1 MLTARTYLALQ
12 DWPAAERTFLL
23 DPRFAVI
30 GGSGDGQTA
39 LSETA
44 ALSPELLIV
53 DSVLSG
59 MDGQTLLRHL
69 QQRIQPPRTVY
80 LMRFFRE
87 KAPLADEALPWPGT
101 AEALL
106 TAARQA
112 VSHPLPCLAAAHESL
127 RLTLA
132 EALLDA
138 LAMPRTL
145 KGFSA
150 TALAAETPSG
160 TADAAMAA
168 AGVKDGQTVTQKE
181 LYAADP
187 EGTVSFA
194 NLETRVRENN
204 LTVRMLEESIASID
218 VVDYEKMYDDLKDAL
233 NSIAKTQR
241 AMLQLGQ
248 LDSAMGNTSLS
259 GSFSSEYIFS
269 SLDASYDSLRDTF
282 DDLKDGKIQD
292 DYAAAKR
299 QLENAENQ
307 VVMGA
312 ETLYMAILEMQ
323 NTRSSLQRQLDALDR
338 TVEEM
343 ELRYKLGQISA
354 LTLQQVKD
362 GRTQMSSGI
371 STLDMNIRNY
381 TRQLEVM
388 LGLEQAGSLT
398 LTEPPQV
405 SDKLVA
411 EMDYDTA
418 LAAAKEKSYDLFAAQ
433 RTLDD
438 AQETYKDSIKGY
450 GQNNYHYKSA
460 VHTYEAA
467 KYTYQSTV
475 QSFEMNFRA
484 MYDAVA
490 DYQQVLKASQSAL
503 DYQKNAYAA
512 SQLKYQQ
519 GSISKNALLEAQD
532 SLASAEAD
540 VSTAKHNLFSAYHTY
555 LWAVEYGI
563 LN

>member
-1 MLTARTYLALQ
+1 MRRQITAMALSLALCGS
-12 DWPAAERTFLL
+12 LL
-23 DPRFAVI
+23 
-30 GGSGDGQTA
+30 
-39 LSETA
+39 
-44 ALSPELLIV
+44 
-53 DSVLSG
+53 
-59 MDGQTLLRHL
+59 
-69 QQRIQPPRTVY
+69 
-80 LMRFFRE
+80 
-87 KAPLADEALPWPGT
+87 
-101 AEALL
+101 
-106 TAARQA
+106 
-112 VSHPLPCLAAAHESL
+112 
-127 RLTLA
+127 
-132 EALLDA
+132 
-138 LAMPRTL
+138 
-145 KGFSA
+145 SA

-160 TADAAMAA
+160 AADAAMAA

-194 NLETRVRENN
+194 NLEARVRENN
-204 LTVRMLEESIASID
+204 LTIRMLEESIASID
-218 VVDYEKMYDDLKDAL
+218 VVDYEKMYDELKDGL
-233 NSIAKTQR
+233 NEIAKIQR
-241 AMLQLGQ
+241 TMLQLGQ

-269 SLDASYDSLRDTF
+269 NLDASYDSLRETF
-282 DDLKDGKIQD
+282 DDLKDGKIQG

-323 NTRSSLQRQLDALDR
+323 NTRASLQRQLDALDR

-354 LTLQQVKD
+354 LTLQQVKN
-362 GRTQMSSGI
+362 GRTQLASGI
-371 STLDMNIRNY
+371 ATLDMNIRNY

-388 LGLEQAGSLT
+388 LGLEQTGSLT

-405 SDKLVA
+405 SDKQVA
-411 EMDYDTA
+411 EMDYDAA

-438 AQETYKDSIKGY
+438 AEETYKDSIKGY

-475 QSFEMNFRA
+475 QSFEMNFRT

-503 DYQKNAYAA
+503 DYQKNACAA

-519 GSISKNALLEAQD
+519 GTISKNSLLEAQD

-540 VSTAKHNLFSAYHTY
+540 VATAKHNLFSAYHTY

>member
-1 MLTARTYLALQ
+1 MRKQITAMALSLALCGS
-12 DWPAAERTFLL
+12 LL
-23 DPRFAVI
+23 
-30 GGSGDGQTA
+30 
-39 LSETA
+39 
-44 ALSPELLIV
+44 
-53 DSVLSG
+53 
-59 MDGQTLLRHL
+59 
-69 QQRIQPPRTVY
+69 
-80 LMRFFRE
+80 
-87 KAPLADEALPWPGT
+87 
-101 AEALL
+101 
-106 TAARQA
+106 
-112 VSHPLPCLAAAHESL
+112 
-127 RLTLA
+127 
-132 EALLDA
+132 
-138 LAMPRTL
+138 
-145 KGFSA
+145 SA

-160 TADAAMAA
+160 AADAAMAA

-194 NLETRVRENN
+194 NLEARVRENN
-204 LTVRMLEESIASID
+204 LTIRMLEESIASID
-218 VVDYEKMYDDLKDAL
+218 VVDYEKMYDELKDGL
-233 NSIAKTQR
+233 NEIAKIQR
-241 AMLQLGQ
+241 TMLQLGQ

-269 SLDASYDSLRDTF
+269 NLDASYDSLRETF

-323 NTRSSLQRQLDALDR
+323 NTRASLQRQLDALDR

-362 GRTQMSSGI
+362 GRTQLASGI
-371 STLDMNIRNY
+371 ATLDMNIRNY

-388 LGLEQAGSLT
+388 LGLEQTGSLT
-398 LTEPPQV
+398 LAEPPQV
-405 SDKLVA
+405 SDKQVA
-411 EMDYDTA
+411 EMDYDAA

-475 QSFEMNFRA
+475 QSFEMNFRT

-503 DYQKNAYAA
+503 DYQKNACAA

-519 GSISKNALLEAQD
+519 GTISKNSLLEAQD

-540 VSTAKHNLFSAYHTY
+540 VATAKHNLFSAYHTY

>member
-1 MLTARTYLALQ
+1 MRRQITAMALSLALCGS
-12 DWPAAERTFLL
+12 LL
-23 DPRFAVI
+23 
-30 GGSGDGQTA
+30 
-39 LSETA
+39 
-44 ALSPELLIV
+44 
-53 DSVLSG
+53 
-59 MDGQTLLRHL
+59 
-69 QQRIQPPRTVY
+69 
-80 LMRFFRE
+80 
-87 KAPLADEALPWPGT
+87 
-101 AEALL
+101 
-106 TAARQA
+106 
-112 VSHPLPCLAAAHESL
+112 
-127 RLTLA
+127 
-132 EALLDA
+132 
-138 LAMPRTL
+138 
-145 KGFSA
+145 SA

-160 TADAAMAA
+160 AADAAMAA

-194 NLETRVRENN
+194 NLEARVRENN
-204 LTVRMLEESIASID
+204 LTIRMLEESIASID
-218 VVDYEKMYDDLKDAL
+218 VVDYEKMYDELKDGL
-233 NSIAKTQR
+233 NEIAKIQR
-241 AMLQLGQ
+241 TMLQLGQ

-269 SLDASYDSLRDTF
+269 SLDASYDSLRETF

-323 NTRSSLQRQLDALDR
+323 NTRASLQRQLDALDR

-354 LTLQQVKD
+354 LTLQQVKN
-362 GRTQMSSGI
+362 GRTQLASGI
-371 STLDMNIRNY
+371 ATLDMNIRNY

-388 LGLEQAGSLT
+388 LGLEQTGSLT
-398 LTEPPQV
+398 LAEPPQV
-405 SDKLVA
+405 SDKQVA

-433 RTLDD
+433 KTLDD
-438 AQETYKDSIKGY
+438 AEETYKDSIKGY

-475 QSFEMNFRA
+475 QSFELNFRT

-503 DYQKNAYAA
+503 DYQKNACAA

-519 GSISKNALLEAQD
+519 GTISKNSLLEAQD

-540 VSTAKHNLFSAYHTY
+540 VATAKHNLFSAYHTY

>member
-1 MLTARTYLALQ
+1 MRRQITAMALSLALCGS
-12 DWPAAERTFLL
+12 LL
-23 DPRFAVI
+23 
-30 GGSGDGQTA
+30 
-39 LSETA
+39 
-44 ALSPELLIV
+44 
-53 DSVLSG
+53 
-59 MDGQTLLRHL
+59 
-69 QQRIQPPRTVY
+69 
-80 LMRFFRE
+80 
-87 KAPLADEALPWPGT
+87 
-101 AEALL
+101 
-106 TAARQA
+106 
-112 VSHPLPCLAAAHESL
+112 
-127 RLTLA
+127 
-132 EALLDA
+132 
-138 LAMPRTL
+138 
-145 KGFSA
+145 SA

-160 TADAAMAA
+160 AADAAMAA

-194 NLETRVRENN
+194 NLEARVRENN
-204 LTVRMLEESIASID
+204 LTIRMLEESIASID
-218 VVDYEKMYDDLKDAL
+218 VVDYEKMYDELKDGL
-233 NSIAKTQR
+233 NEIAKIQR
-241 AMLQLGQ
+241 TMLQLGQ

-269 SLDASYDSLRDTF
+269 SLDASYDSLLETF

-323 NTRSSLQRQLDALDR
+323 NTRASLQRQLDALDR

-354 LTLQQVKD
+354 LTLQQVKN
-362 GRTQMSSGI
+362 GRTQLASGI
-371 STLDMNIRNY
+371 ATLDMNIRNY

-388 LGLEQAGSLT
+388 LGLEQTGSLT
-398 LTEPPQV
+398 LAEPPQV
-405 SDKLVA
+405 SDKQVA

-433 RTLDD
+433 KTLDD
-438 AQETYKDSIKGY
+438 AEETYKDSIKGY

-475 QSFEMNFRA
+475 QSFEMNFRT

-503 DYQKNAYAA
+503 DYQKNACAA

-519 GSISKNALLEAQD
+519 GTISKNSLLEAQD

-540 VSTAKHNLFSAYHTY
+540 VATAKHNLFSAYHTY

>member
-1 MLTARTYLALQ
+1 MRRQITAMALSLALCGS
-12 DWPAAERTFLL
+12 LL
-23 DPRFAVI
+23 
-30 GGSGDGQTA
+30 
-39 LSETA
+39 
-44 ALSPELLIV
+44 
-53 DSVLSG
+53 
-59 MDGQTLLRHL
+59 
-69 QQRIQPPRTVY
+69 
-80 LMRFFRE
+80 
-87 KAPLADEALPWPGT
+87 
-101 AEALL
+101 
-106 TAARQA
+106 
-112 VSHPLPCLAAAHESL
+112 
-127 RLTLA
+127 
-132 EALLDA
+132 
-138 LAMPRTL
+138 
-145 KGFSA
+145 SA

-160 TADAAMAA
+160 AADAAMAA

-194 NLETRVRENN
+194 NLEARVRENN
-204 LTVRMLEESIASID
+204 LTIRMLEESIASID
-218 VVDYEKMYDDLKDAL
+218 VVDYEKMYDELKDGL
-233 NSIAKTQR
+233 NEIAKIQR
-241 AMLQLGQ
+241 TMLQLGQ

-269 SLDASYDSLRDTF
+269 NLDASYDSLRETF

-323 NTRSSLQRQLDALDR
+323 NTRASLQRQLDALDR

-362 GRTQMSSGI
+362 GRTQLASGI
-371 STLDMNIRNY
+371 ATLDMNIRNY

-388 LGLEQAGSLT
+388 LGLEQTGSLT

-411 EMDYDTA
+411 EMDYDTV
-418 LAAAKEKSYDLFAAQ
+418 LASAKEKSYDLFAAQ
-433 RTLDD
+433 KTLDD
-438 AQETYKDSIKGY
+438 AEETYKDSIKGY

-475 QSFEMNFRA
+475 QSFEMNFRT

-503 DYQKNAYAA
+503 DYQKNACAA

-519 GSISKNALLEAQD
+519 GTISKNSLLEAQD

-540 VSTAKHNLFSAYHTY
+540 VATAKHNLFSAYHTY

>member
-1 MLTARTYLALQ
+1 MALSLALCGS
-12 DWPAAERTFLL
+12 LL
-23 DPRFAVI
+23 
-30 GGSGDGQTA
+30 
-39 LSETA
+39 
-44 ALSPELLIV
+44 
-53 DSVLSG
+53 
-59 MDGQTLLRHL
+59 
-69 QQRIQPPRTVY
+69 
-80 LMRFFRE
+80 
-87 KAPLADEALPWPGT
+87 
-101 AEALL
+101 
-106 TAARQA
+106 
-112 VSHPLPCLAAAHESL
+112 
-127 RLTLA
+127 
-132 EALLDA
+132 
-138 LAMPRTL
+138 
-145 KGFSA
+145 SA

-160 TADAAMAA
+160 AADAAMAA

-194 NLETRVRENN
+194 NLEARVRENN
-204 LTVRMLEESIASID
+204 LTIRMLEESIASIE
-218 VVDYEKMYDDLKDAL
+218 VVDYEKMYDELKDGL
-233 NSIAKTQR
+233 NEIAKIQR
-241 AMLQLGQ
+241 TMLQLGQ

-269 SLDASYDSLRDTF
+269 SLDASYDSLRETF

-354 LTLQQVKD
+354 LTLQQVKN
-362 GRTQMSSGI
+362 GRTQLASGI
-371 STLDMNIRNY
+371 ATLDMNIRNY

-388 LGLEQAGSLT
+388 LGLEQTGSLT

-405 SDKLVA
+405 SDKQVA
-411 EMDYDTA
+411 EMDYDTV
-418 LAAAKEKSYDLFAAQ
+418 LASAKEKSYDLFAAQ
-433 RTLDD
+433 KTLDD
-438 AQETYKDSIKGY
+438 AEETYKDSIKGY

-475 QSFEMNFRA
+475 QSFEMNFRT

-503 DYQKNAYAA
+503 DYQKNACAA

-519 GSISKNALLEAQD
+519 GTISKNSLLEAQD

-540 VSTAKHNLFSAYHTY
+540 VATAKHNLFSAYHTY

>member
-1 MLTARTYLALQ
+1 MALSLALCGS
-12 DWPAAERTFLL
+12 LL
-23 DPRFAVI
+23 
-30 GGSGDGQTA
+30 
-39 LSETA
+39 
-44 ALSPELLIV
+44 
-53 DSVLSG
+53 
-59 MDGQTLLRHL
+59 
-69 QQRIQPPRTVY
+69 
-80 LMRFFRE
+80 
-87 KAPLADEALPWPGT
+87 
-101 AEALL
+101 
-106 TAARQA
+106 
-112 VSHPLPCLAAAHESL
+112 
-127 RLTLA
+127 
-132 EALLDA
+132 
-138 LAMPRTL
+138 
-145 KGFSA
+145 SA

-160 TADAAMAA
+160 AADAAMAA

-194 NLETRVRENN
+194 NLEARVRENN
-204 LTVRMLEESIASID
+204 LTIRMLEESIASID
-218 VVDYEKMYDDLKDAL
+218 VVDYEKMYDELKDGL
-233 NSIAKTQR
+233 NEIAKIQR
-241 AMLQLGQ
+241 TMLQLGQ

-269 SLDASYDSLRDTF
+269 NLDASYDSLRETF

-323 NTRSSLQRQLDALDR
+323 NTRASLQRQLDALDR

-354 LTLQQVKD
+354 LTLQQVKN
-362 GRTQMSSGI
+362 GRTQLASGI
-371 STLDMNIRNY
+371 ATLDMNIRNY

-388 LGLEQAGSLT
+388 LGLEQTGSLT

-405 SDKLVA
+405 SDKQVA

-475 QSFEMNFRA
+475 QSFEMNFRT

-503 DYQKNAYAA
+503 DYQKNACAA

-519 GSISKNALLEAQD
+519 GTISKNSLLEAQD

-540 VSTAKHNLFSAYHTY
+540 VATAKHNLFSAYHTY

>member
-1 MLTARTYLALQ
+1 MRRQITAMALSLALCGS
-12 DWPAAERTFLL
+12 LL
-23 DPRFAVI
+23 
-30 GGSGDGQTA
+30 
-39 LSETA
+39 
-44 ALSPELLIV
+44 
-53 DSVLSG
+53 
-59 MDGQTLLRHL
+59 
-69 QQRIQPPRTVY
+69 
-80 LMRFFRE
+80 
-87 KAPLADEALPWPGT
+87 
-101 AEALL
+101 
-106 TAARQA
+106 
-112 VSHPLPCLAAAHESL
+112 
-127 RLTLA
+127 
-132 EALLDA
+132 
-138 LAMPRTL
+138 
-145 KGFSA
+145 SA

-160 TADAAMAA
+160 AADAAMAA

-194 NLETRVRENN
+194 NLEARVRENN
-204 LTVRMLEESIASID
+204 LTIRMLEESIASID
-218 VVDYEKMYDDLKDAL
+218 VVDYEKMYDELKDGL
-233 NSIAKTQR
+233 NEIAKIQR
-241 AMLQLGQ
+241 TMLQLGQ

-269 SLDASYDSLRDTF
+269 SLDASYDSLRETF
-282 DDLKDGKIQD
+282 DDLKDGKIEG

-323 NTRSSLQRQLDALDR
+323 NTRASLQRQLDALDR

-362 GRTQMSSGI
+362 GRTQLASGI
-371 STLDMNIRNY
+371 ATLDMNIRNY

-388 LGLEQAGSLT
+388 LGLEQTGSLT
-398 LTEPPQV
+398 LAEPPQV
-405 SDKLVA
+405 SDKQVA

-433 RTLDD
+433 KTLDD
-438 AQETYKDSIKGY
+438 AEETYKDSIKGY

-475 QSFEMNFRA
+475 QSFEMNFRT

-503 DYQKNAYAA
+503 DYQKNACAA

-519 GSISKNALLEAQD
+519 GTISKNSLLEAQD

-540 VSTAKHNLFSAYHTY
+540 VATAKHNLFSAYHTY

>member
-1 MLTARTYLALQ
+1 MALSLALCGS
-12 DWPAAERTFLL
+12 LL
-23 DPRFAVI
+23 
-30 GGSGDGQTA
+30 
-39 LSETA
+39 
-44 ALSPELLIV
+44 
-53 DSVLSG
+53 
-59 MDGQTLLRHL
+59 
-69 QQRIQPPRTVY
+69 
-80 LMRFFRE
+80 
-87 KAPLADEALPWPGT
+87 
-101 AEALL
+101 
-106 TAARQA
+106 
-112 VSHPLPCLAAAHESL
+112 
-127 RLTLA
+127 
-132 EALLDA
+132 
-138 LAMPRTL
+138 
-145 KGFSA
+145 SA

-160 TADAAMAA
+160 AADAAMAA

-194 NLETRVRENN
+194 NLEARVRENN
-204 LTVRMLEESIASID
+204 LTIRMLEESIASID
-218 VVDYEKMYDDLKDAL
+218 VVDYEKMYDELKDGL
-233 NSIAKTQR
+233 NEIAKIQR
-241 AMLQLGQ
+241 TMLQLGQ

-269 SLDASYDSLRDTF
+269 SLDASYDSLRETF

-362 GRTQMSSGI
+362 GRTQLSSGI
-371 STLDMNIRNY
+371 ATLDMNIRNY

-388 LGLEQAGSLT
+388 LGLEQTGSLT
-398 LTEPPQV
+398 LAEPPQV
-405 SDKLVA
+405 SDKQVA

-433 RTLDD
+433 KTLDD
-438 AQETYKDSIKGY
+438 AEETYKDSIKGY

-475 QSFEMNFRA
+475 QSFEMNFRT

-503 DYQKNAYAA
+503 DYQKNACAA

-519 GSISKNALLEAQD
+519 GTISKNSLLEAQD

-540 VSTAKHNLFSAYHTY
+540 VATAKHNLFSAYHTY

>member
-1 MLTARTYLALQ
+1 MRRQITAMALSLALCGS
-12 DWPAAERTFLL
+12 LL
-23 DPRFAVI
+23 
-30 GGSGDGQTA
+30 
-39 LSETA
+39 
-44 ALSPELLIV
+44 
-53 DSVLSG
+53 
-59 MDGQTLLRHL
+59 
-69 QQRIQPPRTVY
+69 
-80 LMRFFRE
+80 
-87 KAPLADEALPWPGT
+87 
-101 AEALL
+101 
-106 TAARQA
+106 
-112 VSHPLPCLAAAHESL
+112 
-127 RLTLA
+127 
-132 EALLDA
+132 
-138 LAMPRTL
+138 
-145 KGFSA
+145 SA

-160 TADAAMAA
+160 AADAAMAA

-194 NLETRVRENN
+194 NLEARVRENN
-204 LTVRMLEESIASID
+204 LTIRMLEESIASID
-218 VVDYEKMYDDLKDAL
+218 VVDYEKMYDELKDGL
-233 NSIAKTQR
+233 NEIAKIQR
-241 AMLQLGQ
+241 TMLQLGQ

-269 SLDASYDSLRDTF
+269 NLDASYDSLRETF

-323 NTRSSLQRQLDALDR
+323 NTRASLQRQLEALDR

-362 GRTQMSSGI
+362 GRTQLASGI
-371 STLDMNIRNY
+371 ATLDMNIRNY

-388 LGLEQAGSLT
+388 LGLEQTGSLT

-405 SDKLVA
+405 SDKQVA

-433 RTLDD
+433 KTLDD
-438 AQETYKDSIKGY
+438 AEETYKDSIKGY

-475 QSFEMNFRA
+475 QSFEMNFRT

-503 DYQKNAYAA
+503 DYQKNACAA

-519 GSISKNALLEAQD
+519 GTISKNSLLEAQD

-540 VSTAKHNLFSAYHTY
+540 VATAKHNLFSAYHTY

>member
-1 MLTARTYLALQ
+1 MRRQITAMALSLALCGS
-12 DWPAAERTFLL
+12 LL
-23 DPRFAVI
+23 
-30 GGSGDGQTA
+30 
-39 LSETA
+39 
-44 ALSPELLIV
+44 
-53 DSVLSG
+53 
-59 MDGQTLLRHL
+59 
-69 QQRIQPPRTVY
+69 
-80 LMRFFRE
+80 
-87 KAPLADEALPWPGT
+87 
-101 AEALL
+101 
-106 TAARQA
+106 
-112 VSHPLPCLAAAHESL
+112 
-127 RLTLA
+127 
-132 EALLDA
+132 
-138 LAMPRTL
+138 
-145 KGFSA
+145 SA

-160 TADAAMAA
+160 AADAAMAA

-194 NLETRVRENN
+194 NLEARVRENN
-204 LTVRMLEESIASID
+204 LTIRMLEESIASID
-218 VVDYEKMYDDLKDAL
+218 VVDYEKMYDELKDGL
-233 NSIAKTQR
+233 NEIAKIQR
-241 AMLQLGQ
+241 TMLQLGQ

-269 SLDASYDSLRDTF
+269 NLDASYDSLRETF
-282 DDLKDGKIQD
+282 DDLKDGKIQG

-312 ETLYMAILEMQ
+312 ETLYMVILEMQ
-323 NTRSSLQRQLDALDR
+323 NTRASLQRQLDALDR

-354 LTLQQVKD
+354 LTLQQVKN
-362 GRTQMSSGI
+362 GRTQLASGI
-371 STLDMNIRNY
+371 ATLDMNIRNY

-388 LGLEQAGSLT
+388 LGLEQTGSLT
-398 LTEPPQV
+398 LAEPPQV
-405 SDKLVA
+405 SDKQVA

-433 RTLDD
+433 KTLDD
-438 AQETYKDSIKGY
+438 AEETYKDSIKGY

-475 QSFEMNFRA
+475 QSFEMNFRT

-503 DYQKNAYAA
+503 DYQKNACAA

-519 GSISKNALLEAQD
+519 GTISKNSLLEAQD

-540 VSTAKHNLFSAYHTY
+540 VATAKHNLFSAYHTY

>member
-1 MLTARTYLALQ
+1 MRRQITAMALSLALCGS
-12 DWPAAERTFLL
+12 LL
-23 DPRFAVI
+23 
-30 GGSGDGQTA
+30 
-39 LSETA
+39 
-44 ALSPELLIV
+44 
-53 DSVLSG
+53 
-59 MDGQTLLRHL
+59 
-69 QQRIQPPRTVY
+69 
-80 LMRFFRE
+80 
-87 KAPLADEALPWPGT
+87 
-101 AEALL
+101 
-106 TAARQA
+106 
-112 VSHPLPCLAAAHESL
+112 
-127 RLTLA
+127 
-132 EALLDA
+132 
-138 LAMPRTL
+138 
-145 KGFSA
+145 SA
-150 TALAAETPSG
+150 TALAAQTPSG
-160 TADAAMAA
+160 AADAAMAA

-194 NLETRVRENN
+194 NLEARVRENN
-204 LTVRMLEESIASID
+204 LTIRMLEESIASID
-218 VVDYEKMYDDLKDAL
+218 VVDYEKMYDELKDGLNAIARSQRDLLQAGLL
-233 NSIAKTQR
+233 NSAFETPKPGDL
-241 AMLQLGQ
+241 ANVPG
-248 LDSAMGNTSLS
+248 TSELFTNYV
-259 GSFSSEYIFS
+259 FSN
-269 SLDASYDSLRDTF
+269 LDASYDSLRETF

-323 NTRSSLQRQLDALDR
+323 NTRASLQRQLDALDR

-354 LTLQQVKD
+354 LTLQQVKN
-362 GRTQMSSGI
+362 GRTQLASGI
-371 STLDMNIRNY
+371 ATLDMNIRNY

-398 LTEPPQV
+398 LAEPPQV
-405 SDKLVA
+405 SDKQVA

-433 RTLDD
+433 KTLDD
-438 AQETYKDSIKGY
+438 AEETYKDSIKGY

-475 QSFEMNFRA
+475 QSFEMNFRT

-503 DYQKNAYAA
+503 DYQKNACAA

-519 GSISKNALLEAQD
+519 GTISKNSLLEAQD

-540 VSTAKHNLFSAYHTY
+540 VATAKHNLFSAYHTY

>member
-1 MLTARTYLALQ
+1 MRRQITAMALSLALCGS
-12 DWPAAERTFLL
+12 LL
-23 DPRFAVI
+23 
-30 GGSGDGQTA
+30 
-39 LSETA
+39 
-44 ALSPELLIV
+44 
-53 DSVLSG
+53 
-59 MDGQTLLRHL
+59 
-69 QQRIQPPRTVY
+69 
-80 LMRFFRE
+80 
-87 KAPLADEALPWPGT
+87 
-101 AEALL
+101 
-106 TAARQA
+106 
-112 VSHPLPCLAAAHESL
+112 
-127 RLTLA
+127 
-132 EALLDA
+132 
-138 LAMPRTL
+138 
-145 KGFSA
+145 SA

-160 TADAAMAA
+160 AADAAMAA

-194 NLETRVRENN
+194 NLEARVRENN
-204 LTVRMLEESIASID
+204 LTIRMLEESIASID
-218 VVDYEKMYDDLKDAL
+218 VVDYEKMYDELKDGL
-233 NSIAKTQR
+233 NEIAKIQR
-241 AMLQLGQ
+241 TMLQLGQ

-269 SLDASYDSLRDTF
+269 NLDASYDSLRETF

-323 NTRSSLQRQLDALDR
+323 NTRASLQRQLDALDR

-362 GRTQMSSGI
+362 GRTQLASGI
-371 STLDMNIRNY
+371 ATLDMNIRNY

-388 LGLEQAGSLT
+388 LGLEQTGSLT
-398 LTEPPQV
+398 LAEPPQV
-405 SDKLVA
+405 SDKQVA
-411 EMDYDTA
+411 GMDYDTA

-433 RTLDD
+433 KTLDD
-438 AQETYKDSIKGY
+438 AEETYKDSIKGY

-475 QSFEMNFRA
+475 QSFEMNFRT

-503 DYQKNAYAA
+503 DYQKNACAA

-519 GSISKNALLEAQD
+519 GTISKNSLLEAQD

-540 VSTAKHNLFSAYHTY
+540 VATAKHNLFSAYHTY

>member
-1 MLTARTYLALQ
+1 MRKQITAMALSLALCGS
-12 DWPAAERTFLL
+12 LL
-23 DPRFAVI
+23 
-30 GGSGDGQTA
+30 
-39 LSETA
+39 
-44 ALSPELLIV
+44 
-53 DSVLSG
+53 
-59 MDGQTLLRHL
+59 
-69 QQRIQPPRTVY
+69 
-80 LMRFFRE
+80 
-87 KAPLADEALPWPGT
+87 
-101 AEALL
+101 
-106 TAARQA
+106 
-112 VSHPLPCLAAAHESL
+112 
-127 RLTLA
+127 
-132 EALLDA
+132 
-138 LAMPRTL
+138 
-145 KGFSA
+145 SA

-160 TADAAMAA
+160 AADAAMAA

-194 NLETRVRENN
+194 NLEARVRENN
-204 LTVRMLEESIASID
+204 LTIRMLEESIASID
-218 VVDYEKMYDDLKDAL
+218 VVDYEKMYDELKDGL
-233 NSIAKTQR
+233 NEIAKIQR
-241 AMLQLGQ
+241 TMLQLGQ

-269 SLDASYDSLRDTF
+269 NLDASYDSLRETF

-323 NTRSSLQRQLDALDR
+323 NTRASLQRQLDALDR

-354 LTLQQVKD
+354 LTLQQVKN
-362 GRTQMSSGI
+362 GRTQLASGI
-371 STLDMNIRNY
+371 ATLDMNIRNY

-388 LGLEQAGSLT
+388 LGLEQTGSLT

-411 EMDYDTA
+411 EMDYDTV
-418 LAAAKEKSYDLFAAQ
+418 LASAKEKSYDLFAAQ
-433 RTLDD
+433 KTLDD
-438 AQETYKDSIKGY
+438 AEETYKDSIKGY

-475 QSFEMNFRA
+475 QSFEMNFRT

-503 DYQKNAYAA
+503 DYQKNACAA

-519 GSISKNALLEAQD
+519 GTISKNSLLEALD

-540 VSTAKHNLFSAYHTY
+540 VATAKHNLFSAYHTY

>member
-1 MLTARTYLALQ
+1 MRKQITAMALSLALCGS
-12 DWPAAERTFLL
+12 LL
-23 DPRFAVI
+23 
-30 GGSGDGQTA
+30 
-39 LSETA
+39 
-44 ALSPELLIV
+44 
-53 DSVLSG
+53 
-59 MDGQTLLRHL
+59 
-69 QQRIQPPRTVY
+69 
-80 LMRFFRE
+80 
-87 KAPLADEALPWPGT
+87 
-101 AEALL
+101 
-106 TAARQA
+106 
-112 VSHPLPCLAAAHESL
+112 
-127 RLTLA
+127 
-132 EALLDA
+132 
-138 LAMPRTL
+138 
-145 KGFSA
+145 SA
-150 TALAAETPSG
+150 TALAAQTPSG
-160 TADAAMAA
+160 AADAAMAA

-194 NLETRVRENN
+194 NLEARVRENN
-204 LTVRMLEESIASID
+204 LTIRMLEESIASID
-218 VVDYEKMYDDLKDAL
+218 VVDYEKMYDELKDGL
-233 NSIAKTQR
+233 NEIAKIQR
-241 AMLQLGQ
+241 TMLQLGQ

-269 SLDASYDSLRDTF
+269 SLDASYDSLRETF

-323 NTRSSLQRQLDALDR
+323 NTRASLQRQLDALDR

-354 LTLQQVKD
+354 LTLQQVKND
-362 GRTQMSSGI
+362 RTQLASGI
-371 STLDMNIRNY
+371 ATLDMNIRNY

-388 LGLEQAGSLT
+388 LGLEQTGSLT
-398 LTEPPQV
+398 LAEPPQV
-405 SDKLVA
+405 SDKQVA

-433 RTLDD
+433 KTLDD
-438 AQETYKDSIKGY
+438 AEETYKDSIKGY

-475 QSFEMNFRA
+475 QSFEMNFRT

-503 DYQKNAYAA
+503 DYQKNACAA

-519 GSISKNALLEAQD
+519 GTISKNSLLEAQD

-540 VSTAKHNLFSAYHTY
+540 VATAKHNLFSAYHTY

>member
-1 MLTARTYLALQ
+1 MRKQITAMALSLALCGS
-12 DWPAAERTFLL
+12 LL
-23 DPRFAVI
+23 
-30 GGSGDGQTA
+30 
-39 LSETA
+39 
-44 ALSPELLIV
+44 
-53 DSVLSG
+53 
-59 MDGQTLLRHL
+59 
-69 QQRIQPPRTVY
+69 
-80 LMRFFRE
+80 
-87 KAPLADEALPWPGT
+87 
-101 AEALL
+101 
-106 TAARQA
+106 
-112 VSHPLPCLAAAHESL
+112 
-127 RLTLA
+127 
-132 EALLDA
+132 
-138 LAMPRTL
+138 
-145 KGFSA
+145 SA

-160 TADAAMAA
+160 AADAAMAA

-194 NLETRVRENN
+194 NLEARVRENN
-204 LTVRMLEESIASID
+204 LTIRMLEESIASID
-218 VVDYEKMYDDLKDAL
+218 VVDYEKMYDELKDGL
-233 NSIAKTQR
+233 NEIAKIQR
-241 AMLQLGQ
+241 TMLQLGQ

-269 SLDASYDSLRDTF
+269 SLDASYDSLRETF

-323 NTRSSLQRQLDALDR
+323 NTRASLQRQLDALDR

-354 LTLQQVKD
+354 LTLQQVKN
-362 GRTQMSSGI
+362 GRTQLASGI
-371 STLDMNIRNY
+371 ATLDMNIRNY

-388 LGLEQAGSLT
+388 LGLEQTGSLT

-405 SDKLVA
+405 SDKQVA
-411 EMDYDTA
+411 EMDYDAA

-433 RTLDD
+433 KTLDD
-438 AQETYKDSIKGY
+438 AEETYKDSIKGY

-475 QSFEMNFRA
+475 QSFELNFRT

-503 DYQKNAYAA
+503 DYQKNACAA

-519 GSISKNALLEAQD
+519 GTISKNSLLEAQD

-540 VSTAKHNLFSAYHTY
+540 VATAKHNLFSAYHTY

>member
-1 MLTARTYLALQ
+1 MRRQITAMALSLALCGS
-12 DWPAAERTFLL
+12 LL
-23 DPRFAVI
+23 
-30 GGSGDGQTA
+30 
-39 LSETA
+39 
-44 ALSPELLIV
+44 
-53 DSVLSG
+53 
-59 MDGQTLLRHL
+59 
-69 QQRIQPPRTVY
+69 
-80 LMRFFRE
+80 
-87 KAPLADEALPWPGT
+87 
-101 AEALL
+101 
-106 TAARQA
+106 
-112 VSHPLPCLAAAHESL
+112 
-127 RLTLA
+127 
-132 EALLDA
+132 
-138 LAMPRTL
+138 
-145 KGFSA
+145 SA

-160 TADAAMAA
+160 AADAAMAA

-187 EGTVSFA
+187 ERTVSFA
-194 NLETRVRENN
+194 NLEARVRENN
-204 LTVRMLEESIASID
+204 LTIRMLEESIASID
-218 VVDYEKMYDDLKDAL
+218 VVDYEKMYDELKDGL
-233 NSIAKTQR
+233 NEIAKIQR
-241 AMLQLGQ
+241 TMLQLGQ

-269 SLDASYDSLRDTF
+269 SLDASYDSLRETF
-282 DDLKDGKIQD
+282 DDLKDGKIQG

-323 NTRSSLQRQLDALDR
+323 NTRASLQRQLDALDR

-362 GRTQMSSGI
+362 GRTQLASGI
-371 STLDMNIRNY
+371 ATLDMNIRNY

-388 LGLEQAGSLT
+388 LGLEQTGSLT
-398 LTEPPQV
+398 LAEPPQV
-405 SDKLVA
+405 SDKQVA
-411 EMDYDTA
+411 GMDYDTA

-433 RTLDD
+433 KTLDD
-438 AQETYKDSIKGY
+438 AEETYKDSIKGY

-475 QSFEMNFRA
+475 QSFEMNFRT

-503 DYQKNAYAA
+503 DYQRSACAA
-512 SQLKYQQ
+512 AELKYQQ
-519 GSISKNALLEAQD
+519 GSISKNALLEARD

-540 VSTAKHNLFSAYHTY
+540 VATAKHNLFSAYHTY

>member
-1 MLTARTYLALQ
+1 MRRQITAMALSLALCGS
-12 DWPAAERTFLL
+12 LL
-23 DPRFAVI
+23 
-30 GGSGDGQTA
+30 
-39 LSETA
+39 
-44 ALSPELLIV
+44 
-53 DSVLSG
+53 
-59 MDGQTLLRHL
+59 
-69 QQRIQPPRTVY
+69 
-80 LMRFFRE
+80 
-87 KAPLADEALPWPGT
+87 
-101 AEALL
+101 
-106 TAARQA
+106 
-112 VSHPLPCLAAAHESL
+112 
-127 RLTLA
+127 
-132 EALLDA
+132 
-138 LAMPRTL
+138 
-145 KGFSA
+145 SA

-160 TADAAMAA
+160 AADAAMAA

-194 NLETRVRENN
+194 NLEARVRENN
-204 LTVRMLEESIASID
+204 LTIRMLEESIASID
-218 VVDYEKMYDDLKDAL
+218 VVDYEKMYDELKDGL
-233 NSIAKTQR
+233 NEIAKIQR
-241 AMLQLGQ
+241 TMLQLGQ

-269 SLDASYDSLRDTF
+269 SLDASYDSLRETF

-323 NTRSSLQRQLDALDR
+323 NTRASLQRQLDALDR

-354 LTLQQVKD
+354 LTLQQVKN
-362 GRTQMSSGI
+362 GRTQLASGI
-371 STLDMNIRNY
+371 ATLDMNIRNY

-388 LGLEQAGSLT
+388 LGLEQTGSLT

-405 SDKLVA
+405 SDKQVA

-433 RTLDD
+433 KTLDD
-438 AQETYKDSIKGY
+438 AEETYKDSIKGY

-475 QSFEMNFRA
+475 QSFELNFRT

-503 DYQKNAYAA
+503 DYQKNACAA

-519 GSISKNALLEAQD
+519 GTISKNSLLEAQD

-540 VSTAKHNLFSAYHTY
+540 VATAKHKLFSAYHTY

>member
-1 MLTARTYLALQ
+1 MALSLALCGS
-12 DWPAAERTFLL
+12 LL
-23 DPRFAVI
+23 
-30 GGSGDGQTA
+30 
-39 LSETA
+39 
-44 ALSPELLIV
+44 
-53 DSVLSG
+53 
-59 MDGQTLLRHL
+59 
-69 QQRIQPPRTVY
+69 
-80 LMRFFRE
+80 
-87 KAPLADEALPWPGT
+87 
-101 AEALL
+101 
-106 TAARQA
+106 
-112 VSHPLPCLAAAHESL
+112 
-127 RLTLA
+127 
-132 EALLDA
+132 
-138 LAMPRTL
+138 
-145 KGFSA
+145 SA

-160 TADAAMAA
+160 AADAAMAA

-194 NLETRVRENN
+194 NLEARVRENN
-204 LTVRMLEESIASID
+204 LTIRMLEESIASID
-218 VVDYEKMYDDLKDAL
+218 VVDYEKMYDELKDGL
-233 NSIAKTQR
+233 NEIAKIQR
-241 AMLQLGQ
+241 TMLQLGQ

-269 SLDASYDSLRDTF
+269 NLDASYDSLRETF

-323 NTRSSLQRQLDALDR
+323 NTRASLQRQLDALDR

-354 LTLQQVKD
+354 LTLQQVKN
-362 GRTQMSSGI
+362 GRTQLASGI
-371 STLDMNIRNY
+371 ATLDMNIRNY

-388 LGLEQAGSLT
+388 LGLEQTGSLT
-398 LTEPPQV
+398 LAEPPQV
-405 SDKLVA
+405 SDKQVA
-411 EMDYDTA
+411 EMDYDAA

-433 RTLDD
+433 KTLDD
-438 AQETYKDSIKGY
+438 AEETYKDSIKGY

-475 QSFEMNFRA
+475 QSFEMNFRT

-503 DYQKNAYAA
+503 DYQKNACAA

-519 GSISKNALLEAQD
+519 GTISKNSLLEAQD

-540 VSTAKHNLFSAYHTY
+540 VATAKHNLFSAYHTY

>member
-1 MLTARTYLALQ
+1 MALSLALCGS
-12 DWPAAERTFLL
+12 LL
-23 DPRFAVI
+23 
-30 GGSGDGQTA
+30 
-39 LSETA
+39 
-44 ALSPELLIV
+44 
-53 DSVLSG
+53 
-59 MDGQTLLRHL
+59 
-69 QQRIQPPRTVY
+69 
-80 LMRFFRE
+80 
-87 KAPLADEALPWPGT
+87 
-101 AEALL
+101 
-106 TAARQA
+106 
-112 VSHPLPCLAAAHESL
+112 
-127 RLTLA
+127 
-132 EALLDA
+132 
-138 LAMPRTL
+138 
-145 KGFSA
+145 SA

-160 TADAAMAA
+160 AADAAMAA

-194 NLETRVRENN
+194 NLEARVRENN
-204 LTVRMLEESIASID
+204 LTIRMLEESIASID
-218 VVDYEKMYDDLKDAL
+218 VVDYEKMYDELKDGL
-233 NSIAKTQR
+233 NEIAKIQR
-241 AMLQLGQ
+241 TMLQLGQ

-269 SLDASYDSLRDTF
+269 NLDASYDSLRETF
-282 DDLKDGKIQD
+282 DDLKDGKIQG

-323 NTRSSLQRQLDALDR
+323 NTRASLQRQLDALDR

-362 GRTQMSSGI
+362 GRTQLASGI
-371 STLDMNIRNY
+371 ATLDMNIRNY

-388 LGLEQAGSLT
+388 LGLEQTGSLT
-398 LTEPPQV
+398 LAEPPQV
-405 SDKLVA
+405 SDKQVA

-433 RTLDD
+433 KTLDD
-438 AQETYKDSIKGY
+438 AEETYKDSIKGY

-475 QSFEMNFRA
+475 QSFEMNFRT

-503 DYQKNAYAA
+503 DYQKNACAA

-519 GSISKNALLEAQD
+519 GTISKNSLLEAQD

-540 VSTAKHNLFSAYHTY
+540 VATAKHNLFSAYHTY

>member
-1 MLTARTYLALQ
+1 MRRQITAMALSLALCGS
-12 DWPAAERTFLL
+12 LL
-23 DPRFAVI
+23 
-30 GGSGDGQTA
+30 
-39 LSETA
+39 
-44 ALSPELLIV
+44 
-53 DSVLSG
+53 
-59 MDGQTLLRHL
+59 
-69 QQRIQPPRTVY
+69 
-80 LMRFFRE
+80 
-87 KAPLADEALPWPGT
+87 
-101 AEALL
+101 
-106 TAARQA
+106 
-112 VSHPLPCLAAAHESL
+112 
-127 RLTLA
+127 
-132 EALLDA
+132 
-138 LAMPRTL
+138 
-145 KGFSA
+145 SA

-160 TADAAMAA
+160 AADAAMAA

-194 NLETRVRENN
+194 NLEARVRENN
-204 LTVRMLEESIASID
+204 LTIRMLEESIASID
-218 VVDYEKMYDDLKDAL
+218 VVDYEKMYDELKDGL
-233 NSIAKTQR
+233 NEIAKIQR
-241 AMLQLGQ
+241 TMLQLGQ

-269 SLDASYDSLRDTF
+269 NLDASYDSLRETF
-282 DDLKDGKIQD
+282 DDLKDGKIQG

-323 NTRSSLQRQLDALDR
+323 NTRASLQRQLDALDR

-354 LTLQQVKD
+354 LTLQQVKN
-362 GRTQMSSGI
+362 GRTQLASGI
-371 STLDMNIRNY
+371 ATLDMNIRNY

-388 LGLEQAGSLT
+388 LGLEQTGSLT
-398 LTEPPQV
+398 LAEPPQV

-433 RTLDD
+433 KTLDD
-438 AQETYKDSIKGY
+438 AEETYKDSIKGY

-475 QSFEMNFRA
+475 QSFEMNFRT

-503 DYQKNAYAA
+503 DYQKNACAA

-519 GSISKNALLEAQD
+519 GTISKNSLLEAQD

-540 VSTAKHNLFSAYHTY
+540 VATAKHNLFSAYHTY

>member
-1 MLTARTYLALQ
+1 MLGIRVNGGVRMRKQITAMALSLALSGS
-12 DWPAAERTFLL
+12 FL
-23 DPRFAVI
+23 
-30 GGSGDGQTA
+30 
-39 LSETA
+39 
-44 ALSPELLIV
+44 
-53 DSVLSG
+53 
-59 MDGQTLLRHL
+59 
-69 QQRIQPPRTVY
+69 
-80 LMRFFRE
+80 
-87 KAPLADEALPWPGT
+87 
-101 AEALL
+101 
-106 TAARQA
+106 
-112 VSHPLPCLAAAHESL
+112 
-127 RLTLA
+127 
-132 EALLDA
+132 
-138 LAMPRTL
+138 
-145 KGFSA
+145 SA

-475 QSFEMNFRA
+475 QSFEMNFRT

-532 SLASAEAD
+532 SLASAKAD

>member
-1 MLTARTYLALQ
+1 MRKQITAMALSLALCGS
-12 DWPAAERTFLL
+12 LL
-23 DPRFAVI
+23 
-30 GGSGDGQTA
+30 
-39 LSETA
+39 
-44 ALSPELLIV
+44 
-53 DSVLSG
+53 
-59 MDGQTLLRHL
+59 
-69 QQRIQPPRTVY
+69 
-80 LMRFFRE
+80 
-87 KAPLADEALPWPGT
+87 
-101 AEALL
+101 
-106 TAARQA
+106 
-112 VSHPLPCLAAAHESL
+112 
-127 RLTLA
+127 
-132 EALLDA
+132 
-138 LAMPRTL
+138 
-145 KGFSA
+145 SA

-160 TADAAMAA
+160 AADAAMAA

-194 NLETRVRENN
+194 NLEARVRENN
-204 LTVRMLEESIASID
+204 LTIRMLEESIASID
-218 VVDYEKMYDDLKDAL
+218 VVDYEKMYDELKDGL
-233 NSIAKTQR
+233 NEIAKIQR
-241 AMLQLGQ
+241 TMLQLGQ

-269 SLDASYDSLRDTF
+269 NLDASYDSLRETF
-282 DDLKDGKIQD
+282 DDLKDGKIQG

-323 NTRSSLQRQLDALDR
+323 NTRASLQRQLDALDR

-354 LTLQQVKD
+354 LTLQQVKN
-362 GRTQMSSGI
+362 GRTQLASGI
-371 STLDMNIRNY
+371 ATLDMNIRNY

-388 LGLEQAGSLT
+388 LGLEQTGSLT
-398 LTEPPQV
+398 LAEPPQV
-405 SDKLVA
+405 SDKQVA

-438 AQETYKDSIKGY
+438 AEETYKDSIKGY

-475 QSFEMNFRA
+475 QSFEMNFRT

-503 DYQKNAYAA
+503 DYQKNACAA

-519 GSISKNALLEAQD
+519 GTISKNSLLEAQD

-540 VSTAKHNLFSAYHTY
+540 VATAKHNLFSAYHTY

>member
-1 MLTARTYLALQ
+1 MRKQITAMALSLALCGS
-12 DWPAAERTFLL
+12 LL
-23 DPRFAVI
+23 
-30 GGSGDGQTA
+30 
-39 LSETA
+39 
-44 ALSPELLIV
+44 
-53 DSVLSG
+53 
-59 MDGQTLLRHL
+59 
-69 QQRIQPPRTVY
+69 
-80 LMRFFRE
+80 
-87 KAPLADEALPWPGT
+87 
-101 AEALL
+101 
-106 TAARQA
+106 
-112 VSHPLPCLAAAHESL
+112 
-127 RLTLA
+127 
-132 EALLDA
+132 
-138 LAMPRTL
+138 
-145 KGFSA
+145 SA

-160 TADAAMAA
+160 AADAAMTA

-204 LTVRMLEESIASID
+204 LTIRMLEESIASID
-218 VVDYEKMYDDLKDAL
+218 VVDYEKMYDELKDGL
-233 NSIAKTQR
+233 NEIAKIQR
-241 AMLQLGQ
+241 TMLQLGQ

-269 SLDASYDSLRDTF
+269 SLDASYDSLRETF
-282 DDLKDGKIQD
+282 DDLKDGKIQG

-323 NTRSSLQRQLDALDR
+323 NTRASLQRQLDALDR

-362 GRTQMSSGI
+362 GRTQLSSGI
-371 STLDMNIRNY
+371 ATLDMNIRNY

-388 LGLEQAGSLT
+388 LGLEQTGSLT
-398 LTEPPQV
+398 LAEPPQV
-405 SDKLVA
+405 SDKQVA

-433 RTLDD
+433 KTLDD
-438 AQETYKDSIKGY
+438 AEETYKDSIKGY

-475 QSFEMNFRA
+475 QSFEMNFRT

-490 DYQQVLKASQSAL
+490 DYQQVLKAFQSAL
-503 DYQKNAYAA
+503 DYQKNACAA

-519 GSISKNALLEAQD
+519 GSISKNSLLEAQD

-540 VSTAKHNLFSAYHTY
+540 VATAKHNLFSAYHTY

>member
-1 MLTARTYLALQ
+1 MALSLALCGS
-12 DWPAAERTFLL
+12 LL
-23 DPRFAVI
+23 
-30 GGSGDGQTA
+30 
-39 LSETA
+39 
-44 ALSPELLIV
+44 
-53 DSVLSG
+53 
-59 MDGQTLLRHL
+59 
-69 QQRIQPPRTVY
+69 
-80 LMRFFRE
+80 
-87 KAPLADEALPWPGT
+87 
-101 AEALL
+101 
-106 TAARQA
+106 
-112 VSHPLPCLAAAHESL
+112 
-127 RLTLA
+127 
-132 EALLDA
+132 
-138 LAMPRTL
+138 
-145 KGFSA
+145 SA

-160 TADAAMAA
+160 AADAAMAA

-194 NLETRVRENN
+194 NLEARVRENN
-204 LTVRMLEESIASID
+204 LTIRMLEESIASID
-218 VVDYEKMYDDLKDAL
+218 VVDYEKMYDELKDGL
-233 NSIAKTQR
+233 NEIAKIQR
-241 AMLQLGQ
+241 TMLQLGQ

-269 SLDASYDSLRDTF
+269 NLDASYDSLRETF
-282 DDLKDGKIQD
+282 DDLKDGKIQG

-323 NTRSSLQRQLDALDR
+323 NTRASLQRQLDALDR

-354 LTLQQVKD
+354 LTLQQVKN
-362 GRTQMSSGI
+362 GRTQLASGI
-371 STLDMNIRNY
+371 ATLDMSIRNY

-388 LGLEQAGSLT
+388 LGLEQTGSLT
-398 LTEPPQV
+398 LAEPPQV
-405 SDKLVA
+405 SDKQVA

-418 LAAAKEKSYDLFAAQ
+418 LASAKEKSYDLFAAQ
-433 RTLDD
+433 KTLDD
-438 AQETYKDSIKGY
+438 AEETYKDSIKGY

-475 QSFEMNFRA
+475 QSFEMNFRT

-503 DYQKNAYAA
+503 DYQKNACAA

-519 GSISKNALLEAQD
+519 GTISKNNLLEAQD

-540 VSTAKHNLFSAYHTY
+540 VATAKHNLFSAYHTY

>member
-1 MLTARTYLALQ
+1 MRKQITAMALSLALCGS
-12 DWPAAERTFLL
+12 LL
-23 DPRFAVI
+23 
-30 GGSGDGQTA
+30 
-39 LSETA
+39 
-44 ALSPELLIV
+44 
-53 DSVLSG
+53 
-59 MDGQTLLRHL
+59 
-69 QQRIQPPRTVY
+69 
-80 LMRFFRE
+80 
-87 KAPLADEALPWPGT
+87 
-101 AEALL
+101 
-106 TAARQA
+106 
-112 VSHPLPCLAAAHESL
+112 
-127 RLTLA
+127 
-132 EALLDA
+132 
-138 LAMPRTL
+138 
-145 KGFSA
+145 SA
-150 TALAAETPSG
+150 TALAAETPKG
-160 TADAAMAA
+160 AADAAMTA

-204 LTVRMLEESIASID
+204 LTIRMLEESIASID

-233 NSIAKTQR
+233 NNIAKTQR

-323 NTRSSLQRQLDALDR
+323 NTRASLQRQLDALGR

-354 LTLQQVKD
+354 LTLQQVKN
-362 GRTQMSSGI
+362 GRTQLSSGI
-371 STLDMNIRNY
+371 ATLDMNIRNY

-388 LGLEQAGSLT
+388 LGLEQTGSLT
-398 LTEPPQV
+398 LAEPPQV
-405 SDKLVA
+405 SDKQVA

-433 RTLDD
+433 KTLDD
-438 AQETYKDSIKGY
+438 AEETYKDSIKGY

-475 QSFEMNFRA
+475 QSFEMNFRT

-503 DYQKNAYAA
+503 DYQKNACAA

-519 GSISKNALLEAQD
+519 GTISKNSLLEAQD

-540 VSTAKHNLFSAYHTY
+540 VATAKHNLFSAYHTY

>member
-1 MLTARTYLALQ
+1 MRRQITAMALSLALCGS
-12 DWPAAERTFLL
+12 LL
-23 DPRFAVI
+23 
-30 GGSGDGQTA
+30 
-39 LSETA
+39 
-44 ALSPELLIV
+44 
-53 DSVLSG
+53 
-59 MDGQTLLRHL
+59 
-69 QQRIQPPRTVY
+69 
-80 LMRFFRE
+80 
-87 KAPLADEALPWPGT
+87 
-101 AEALL
+101 
-106 TAARQA
+106 
-112 VSHPLPCLAAAHESL
+112 
-127 RLTLA
+127 
-132 EALLDA
+132 
-138 LAMPRTL
+138 
-145 KGFSA
+145 SA

-160 TADAAMAA
+160 AADAAMAA

-194 NLETRVRENN
+194 NLEARVRENN
-204 LTVRMLEESIASID
+204 LTIRMLEESIASID
-218 VVDYEKMYDDLKDAL
+218 VVDYEKMYDELKDGL
-233 NSIAKTQR
+233 NEIAKIQR
-241 AMLQLGQ
+241 TMLQLGQ

-269 SLDASYDSLRDTF
+269 SLDASYDSLRETF

-354 LTLQQVKD
+354 LTLQQVKN
-362 GRTQMSSGI
+362 GRTQLASGI
-371 STLDMNIRNY
+371 ATLDMNIRNY

-388 LGLEQAGSLT
+388 LGLEQTGSLT
-398 LTEPPQV
+398 LAEPPQV
-405 SDKLVA
+405 SDKQVA
-411 EMDYDTA
+411 EMDYDAA

-433 RTLDD
+433 KTLDD
-438 AQETYKDSIKGY
+438 AEETYKDSIKGY

-460 VHTYEAA
+460 VHTYGAA

-475 QSFEMNFRA
+475 QSFEMNFRT

-503 DYQKNAYAA
+503 DYQKNACAA

-519 GSISKNALLEAQD
+519 GTISKNSLLEAQD

-540 VSTAKHNLFSAYHTY
+540 VATAKHNLFSAYHTY

>member
-1 MLTARTYLALQ
+1 MRRQITAMALSLALCGS
-12 DWPAAERTFLL
+12 LL
-23 DPRFAVI
+23 
-30 GGSGDGQTA
+30 
-39 LSETA
+39 
-44 ALSPELLIV
+44 
-53 DSVLSG
+53 
-59 MDGQTLLRHL
+59 
-69 QQRIQPPRTVY
+69 
-80 LMRFFRE
+80 
-87 KAPLADEALPWPGT
+87 
-101 AEALL
+101 
-106 TAARQA
+106 
-112 VSHPLPCLAAAHESL
+112 
-127 RLTLA
+127 
-132 EALLDA
+132 
-138 LAMPRTL
+138 
-145 KGFSA
+145 SA

-160 TADAAMAA
+160 AADAAMAA

-194 NLETRVRENN
+194 NLEARVRENN
-204 LTVRMLEESIASID
+204 LTIRMLEESIASID
-218 VVDYEKMYDDLKDAL
+218 VVDYEKMYDELKDGL
-233 NSIAKTQR
+233 NEIAKIQR
-241 AMLQLGQ
+241 TMLQLGQ

-269 SLDASYDSLRDTF
+269 NLDASYDSLRETF

-323 NTRSSLQRQLDALDR
+323 NTRASLQRQLDALDR

-354 LTLQQVKD
+354 LTLQQVKN
-362 GRTQMSSGI
+362 GRTQLASGI
-371 STLDMNIRNY
+371 ATLDMNIRNY

-388 LGLEQAGSLT
+388 LGLEQTGSLT

-405 SDKLVA
+405 SDKQVA

-433 RTLDD
+433 KTLDD
-438 AQETYKDSIKGY
+438 AEETYKDSIKGY

-475 QSFEMNFRA
+475 QSFELNFRT

-503 DYQKNAYAA
+503 DYQKNACAA

-519 GSISKNALLEAQD
+519 GTISKNSLLEAQD

-540 VSTAKHNLFSAYHTY
+540 VATAKHNLFSAYHTY

>member
-1 MLTARTYLALQ
+1 MRRQITAMALSLALCGS
-12 DWPAAERTFLL
+12 LL
-23 DPRFAVI
+23 
-30 GGSGDGQTA
+30 
-39 LSETA
+39 
-44 ALSPELLIV
+44 
-53 DSVLSG
+53 
-59 MDGQTLLRHL
+59 
-69 QQRIQPPRTVY
+69 
-80 LMRFFRE
+80 
-87 KAPLADEALPWPGT
+87 
-101 AEALL
+101 
-106 TAARQA
+106 
-112 VSHPLPCLAAAHESL
+112 
-127 RLTLA
+127 
-132 EALLDA
+132 
-138 LAMPRTL
+138 
-145 KGFSA
+145 SA
-150 TALAAETPSG
+150 TALAAQTPSG
-160 TADAAMAA
+160 AADAAMAA

-194 NLETRVRENN
+194 NLEARVRENN
-204 LTVRMLEESIASID
+204 LTIRMLEESIASID
-218 VVDYEKMYDDLKDAL
+218 VVDYEKMYDELKDGL
-233 NSIAKTQR
+233 NEIAKIQR
-241 AMLQLGQ
+241 TMLQLGQ

-269 SLDASYDSLRDTF
+269 NLDASYDSLRETF

-323 NTRSSLQRQLDALDR
+323 NTRASLQRQLDALDR

-354 LTLQQVKD
+354 LTLQQVKN
-362 GRTQMSSGI
+362 GRTQLASGI
-371 STLDMNIRNY
+371 ATLDMNIRNY

-388 LGLEQAGSLT
+388 LGLEQTGSLT
-398 LTEPPQV
+398 LAEPPQV
-405 SDKLVA
+405 SDKQVA

-433 RTLDD
+433 KTLDD
-438 AQETYKDSIKGY
+438 AEETYKDSIKGY

-475 QSFEMNFRA
+475 QSFELNFRT

-503 DYQKNAYAA
+503 DYQRSACAA
-512 SQLKYQQ
+512 AELKYQQ
-519 GSISKNALLEAQD
+519 GSISKNALLEARD

-540 VSTAKHNLFSAYHTY
+540 VATAKHNLFSAYHTY

>member
-1 MLTARTYLALQ
+1 MALSLALCGS
-12 DWPAAERTFLL
+12 LL
-23 DPRFAVI
+23 
-30 GGSGDGQTA
+30 
-39 LSETA
+39 
-44 ALSPELLIV
+44 
-53 DSVLSG
+53 
-59 MDGQTLLRHL
+59 
-69 QQRIQPPRTVY
+69 
-80 LMRFFRE
+80 
-87 KAPLADEALPWPGT
+87 
-101 AEALL
+101 
-106 TAARQA
+106 
-112 VSHPLPCLAAAHESL
+112 
-127 RLTLA
+127 
-132 EALLDA
+132 
-138 LAMPRTL
+138 
-145 KGFSA
+145 SA

-160 TADAAMAA
+160 AADAAMAA

-194 NLETRVRENN
+194 NLEARVRENN
-204 LTVRMLEESIASID
+204 LTIRMLEESIASID
-218 VVDYEKMYDDLKDAL
+218 VVDYEKMYDELKDGL
-233 NSIAKTQR
+233 NEIAKIQR
-241 AMLQLGQ
+241 TMLQLGQ

-269 SLDASYDSLRDTF
+269 SLDASYDSLRETF

-354 LTLQQVKD
+354 LTLQQVKN
-362 GRTQMSSGI
+362 GRTQLASGI
-371 STLDMNIRNY
+371 ATLDMNIRNY

-388 LGLEQAGSLT
+388 LGLEQTGSLT
-398 LTEPPQV
+398 LAEPPQV
-405 SDKLVA
+405 SDKQVA
-411 EMDYDTA
+411 EMDYDAA

-433 RTLDD
+433 KTLDD
-438 AQETYKDSIKGY
+438 AEETYKDSIKGY

-460 VHTYEAA
+460 VHTYGAA

-475 QSFEMNFRA
+475 QSFEMNFRT

-503 DYQKNAYAA
+503 DYQKNACAA

-519 GSISKNALLEAQD
+519 GTISKNSLLEAQD

-540 VSTAKHNLFSAYHTY
+540 VATAKHNLFSAYHTY

>member
-1 MLTARTYLALQ
+1 M
-12 DWPAAERTFLL
+12 
-23 DPRFAVI
+23 
-30 GGSGDGQTA
+30 A
-39 LSETA
+39 LS
-44 ALSPELLIV
+44 
-53 DSVLSG
+53 
-59 MDGQTLLRHL
+59 
-69 QQRIQPPRTVY
+69 
-80 LMRFFRE
+80 
-87 KAPLADEALPWPGT
+87 
-101 AEALL
+101 
-106 TAARQA
+106 
-112 VSHPLPCLAAAHESL
+112 
-127 RLTLA
+127 
-132 EALLDA
+132 
-138 LAMPRTL
+138 LAMCGSL
-145 KGFSA
+145 LSA

-160 TADAAMAA
+160 AADAAMAA

-194 NLETRVRENN
+194 NLEARVRENN
-204 LTVRMLEESIASID
+204 LTIRMLEESIASID
-218 VVDYEKMYDDLKDAL
+218 VVDYEKMYDELKDGL
-233 NSIAKTQR
+233 NEIAKIQR
-241 AMLQLGQ
+241 TMLQLGQ

-269 SLDASYDSLRDTF
+269 SLDASYDSLRETF
-282 DDLKDGKIQD
+282 DDLKDGKIQG

-323 NTRSSLQRQLDALDR
+323 NTRASLQRQLDALDR

-362 GRTQMSSGI
+362 GRTQLASGI
-371 STLDMNIRNY
+371 ATLDMNIRNY

-388 LGLEQAGSLT
+388 LGLEQTGSLT

-405 SDKLVA
+405 SDKQVA
-411 EMDYDTA
+411 EMDYDAA

-433 RTLDD
+433 KTLDD
-438 AQETYKDSIKGY
+438 AEETYKDSIKGY

-475 QSFEMNFRA
+475 QSFEMNFRT

-503 DYQKNAYAA
+503 DYQKNACAA

-519 GSISKNALLEAQD
+519 GTISKNSLLEAQD

-540 VSTAKHNLFSAYHTY
+540 VATAKHNLFSAYHTY

>member
-1 MLTARTYLALQ
+1 MRKQITALALSL
-12 DWPAAERTFLL
+12 ALCGSLL
-23 DPRFAVI
+23 
-30 GGSGDGQTA
+30 
-39 LSETA
+39 
-44 ALSPELLIV
+44 
-53 DSVLSG
+53 
-59 MDGQTLLRHL
+59 
-69 QQRIQPPRTVY
+69 
-80 LMRFFRE
+80 
-87 KAPLADEALPWPGT
+87 
-101 AEALL
+101 
-106 TAARQA
+106 
-112 VSHPLPCLAAAHESL
+112 
-127 RLTLA
+127 
-132 EALLDA
+132 
-138 LAMPRTL
+138 
-145 KGFSA
+145 SA
-150 TALAAETPSG
+150 TALAAETPG
-160 TADAAMAA
+160 TAADAAMAA
-168 AGVKDGQTVTQKE
+168 AGVKYGQTVTQKE

-204 LTVRMLEESIASID
+204 LTIRMLEESIASID
-218 VVDYEKMYDDLKDAL
+218 AVDYEKMYDELKDGL
-233 NSIAKTQR
+233 NSIAKTQQT
-241 AMLQLGQ
+241 MLHLGQ
-248 LDSAMGNTSLS
+248 LDSAMGNSSLS
-259 GSFSSEYIFS
+259 GSFASEYIFS
-269 SLDASYDSLRDTF
+269 NLDASYDSLRDTF
-282 DDLKDGKIQD
+282 DDLKDGKIQA

-299 QLENAENQ
+299 QLENAEDQ

-312 ETLYMAILEMQ
+312 ETLYMAVLEMQ
-323 NTRSSLQRQLDALDR
+323 NTRAGLQRQLDALDR

-362 GRTQMSSGI
+362 GRTQLSSGI
-371 STLDMNIRNY
+371 ATLDMNIRSY

-388 LGLEQAGSLT
+388 LGLEQTGTLT

-405 SDKLVA
+405 SDKQVA
-411 EMDYDTA
+411 EMDLNAA

-433 RTLDD
+433 KTLDD
-438 AQETYKDSIKGY
+438 AEETYRDSIKGY

-475 QSFEMNFRA
+475 QSFELNFRA

-519 GSISKNALLEAQD
+519 GTISKNALLEAQD

-540 VSTAKHNLFSAYHTY
+540 VTTARHNLFSAYHTY

>member
-1 MLTARTYLALQ
+1 MRRQITAMALSLALCGS
-12 DWPAAERTFLL
+12 LL
-23 DPRFAVI
+23 
-30 GGSGDGQTA
+30 
-39 LSETA
+39 
-44 ALSPELLIV
+44 
-53 DSVLSG
+53 
-59 MDGQTLLRHL
+59 
-69 QQRIQPPRTVY
+69 
-80 LMRFFRE
+80 
-87 KAPLADEALPWPGT
+87 
-101 AEALL
+101 
-106 TAARQA
+106 
-112 VSHPLPCLAAAHESL
+112 
-127 RLTLA
+127 
-132 EALLDA
+132 
-138 LAMPRTL
+138 
-145 KGFSA
+145 SA

-160 TADAAMAA
+160 AADAAMAA

-194 NLETRVRENN
+194 NLEARVRENN
-204 LTVRMLEESIASID
+204 LTIRMLEESIASID
-218 VVDYEKMYDDLKDAL
+218 VVDYEKMYDELKDGL
-233 NSIAKTQR
+233 NEIAKIQR
-241 AMLQLGQ
+241 TMLQLGQ

-269 SLDASYDSLRDTF
+269 NLDASYDSLRETF

-323 NTRSSLQRQLDALDR
+323 NTRASLQRQLDALDR

-362 GRTQMSSGI
+362 GRTQLASGI
-371 STLDMNIRNY
+371 ATLDMNIRNY

-388 LGLEQAGSLT
+388 LGLEQTGSLT
-398 LTEPPQV
+398 LAEPPQV
-405 SDKLVA
+405 SDKQVA

-433 RTLDD
+433 KTLDD
-438 AQETYKDSIKGY
+438 AEETYKDSIKGY

-475 QSFEMNFRA
+475 QSFEMNFRT

-503 DYQKNAYAA
+503 DYQKNACAA

-519 GSISKNALLEAQD
+519 GTISKNSLLEAQD

-540 VSTAKHNLFSAYHTY
+540 VATAKHNLFSAYHTY

>member
-1 MLTARTYLALQ
+1 MALSLALCGS
-12 DWPAAERTFLL
+12 LL
-23 DPRFAVI
+23 
-30 GGSGDGQTA
+30 
-39 LSETA
+39 
-44 ALSPELLIV
+44 
-53 DSVLSG
+53 
-59 MDGQTLLRHL
+59 
-69 QQRIQPPRTVY
+69 
-80 LMRFFRE
+80 
-87 KAPLADEALPWPGT
+87 
-101 AEALL
+101 
-106 TAARQA
+106 
-112 VSHPLPCLAAAHESL
+112 
-127 RLTLA
+127 
-132 EALLDA
+132 
-138 LAMPRTL
+138 
-145 KGFSA
+145 SA

-160 TADAAMAA
+160 AADAAMAA

-194 NLETRVRENN
+194 NLEARVRENN
-204 LTVRMLEESIASID
+204 LTIRMLEESIASID
-218 VVDYEKMYDDLKDAL
+218 VVDYEKMYDELKDGL
-233 NSIAKTQR
+233 NEIAKIQR
-241 AMLQLGQ
+241 TMLQLGQ

-269 SLDASYDSLRDTF
+269 NLDASYDSLRETF
-282 DDLKDGKIQD
+282 DDLKDGKIQG

-323 NTRSSLQRQLDALDR
+323 NTRASLQRQLDALDR

-362 GRTQMSSGI
+362 GRTQLASGI
-371 STLDMNIRNY
+371 ATLDMNIRNY

-388 LGLEQAGSLT
+388 LGLEQTGSLT

-405 SDKLVA
+405 SDKQVA

-433 RTLDD
+433 KTLDD
-438 AQETYKDSIKGY
+438 AEETYKDSIKGY

-475 QSFEMNFRA
+475 QSFEMNFRT

-503 DYQKNAYAA
+503 DYQKNACAA

-519 GSISKNALLEAQD
+519 GTISKNSLLEAQD

-540 VSTAKHNLFSAYHTY
+540 VATAKHNLFSAYHTY

>member
-1 MLTARTYLALQ
+1 MRRQITAMALSLALCGS
-12 DWPAAERTFLL
+12 LL
-23 DPRFAVI
+23 
-30 GGSGDGQTA
+30 
-39 LSETA
+39 
-44 ALSPELLIV
+44 
-53 DSVLSG
+53 
-59 MDGQTLLRHL
+59 
-69 QQRIQPPRTVY
+69 
-80 LMRFFRE
+80 
-87 KAPLADEALPWPGT
+87 
-101 AEALL
+101 
-106 TAARQA
+106 
-112 VSHPLPCLAAAHESL
+112 
-127 RLTLA
+127 
-132 EALLDA
+132 
-138 LAMPRTL
+138 
-145 KGFSA
+145 SA
-150 TALAAETPSG
+150 TALAAQTPSG
-160 TADAAMAA
+160 AADAAMAA

-194 NLETRVRENN
+194 NLEARVRENN
-204 LTVRMLEESIASID
+204 LTIRMLEESIASID
-218 VVDYEKMYDDLKDAL
+218 VVDYEKMYDELKDGL
-233 NSIAKTQR
+233 NEIAKIQR
-241 AMLQLGQ
+241 TMLQLGQ

-269 SLDASYDSLRDTF
+269 SLDASYDSLRETF

-323 NTRSSLQRQLDALDR
+323 NTRASLQRQLDALDR

-354 LTLQQVKD
+354 LTLQQVKN
-362 GRTQMSSGI
+362 GRTQLASGI
-371 STLDMNIRNY
+371 ATLDMNIRNY

-388 LGLEQAGSLT
+388 LGLEQTGSLT

-405 SDKLVA
+405 SDKQVA

-433 RTLDD
+433 KTLDD
-438 AQETYKDSIKGY
+438 AEETYKDSIKGY

-475 QSFEMNFRA
+475 QSFEMNFRT

-503 DYQKNAYAA
+503 DYQKNACAA

-519 GSISKNALLEAQD
+519 GTISKNSLLEAQD

-540 VSTAKHNLFSAYHTY
+540 VATAKHNLFSAYHTY

>member
-1 MLTARTYLALQ
+1 MRRQITAMALSLALCGS
-12 DWPAAERTFLL
+12 LL
-23 DPRFAVI
+23 
-30 GGSGDGQTA
+30 
-39 LSETA
+39 
-44 ALSPELLIV
+44 
-53 DSVLSG
+53 
-59 MDGQTLLRHL
+59 
-69 QQRIQPPRTVY
+69 
-80 LMRFFRE
+80 
-87 KAPLADEALPWPGT
+87 
-101 AEALL
+101 
-106 TAARQA
+106 
-112 VSHPLPCLAAAHESL
+112 
-127 RLTLA
+127 
-132 EALLDA
+132 
-138 LAMPRTL
+138 
-145 KGFSA
+145 SA

-160 TADAAMAA
+160 AADAAMAA

-194 NLETRVRENN
+194 NLEARVRENN
-204 LTVRMLEESIASID
+204 LTIRMLEESIASID
-218 VVDYEKMYDDLKDAL
+218 VVDYEKMYDELKDGL
-233 NSIAKTQR
+233 NEIAKIQR
-241 AMLQLGQ
+241 TMLQLGQ

-269 SLDASYDSLRDTF
+269 SLDASYDSLRETF
-282 DDLKDGKIQD
+282 DDLKDGKIQG

-312 ETLYMAILEMQ
+312 ETLYMVILEMQ
-323 NTRSSLQRQLDALDR
+323 NTRASLQRQLDALDR

-354 LTLQQVKD
+354 LTLQQVKN
-362 GRTQMSSGI
+362 GRTQLASGI
-371 STLDMNIRNY
+371 ATLDMNIRNY

-388 LGLEQAGSLT
+388 LGLEQTGSLT
-398 LTEPPQV
+398 LAEPPQV
-405 SDKLVA
+405 SDKQVA

-438 AQETYKDSIKGY
+438 AEETYKDSIKGY

-475 QSFEMNFRA
+475 QSFEMNFRT

-503 DYQKNAYAA
+503 DYQKNACAA

-519 GSISKNALLEAQD
+519 GTISKNSLLEAQD

-540 VSTAKHNLFSAYHTY
+540 VATAKHNLFSAYHTY

>member
-1 MLTARTYLALQ
+1 MALSLALCGS
-12 DWPAAERTFLL
+12 LL
-23 DPRFAVI
+23 
-30 GGSGDGQTA
+30 
-39 LSETA
+39 
-44 ALSPELLIV
+44 
-53 DSVLSG
+53 
-59 MDGQTLLRHL
+59 
-69 QQRIQPPRTVY
+69 
-80 LMRFFRE
+80 
-87 KAPLADEALPWPGT
+87 
-101 AEALL
+101 
-106 TAARQA
+106 
-112 VSHPLPCLAAAHESL
+112 
-127 RLTLA
+127 
-132 EALLDA
+132 
-138 LAMPRTL
+138 
-145 KGFSA
+145 SA

-160 TADAAMAA
+160 AADAAMAA

-194 NLETRVRENN
+194 NLEARVRENN
-204 LTVRMLEESIASID
+204 LTIRMLEESIASID
-218 VVDYEKMYDDLKDAL
+218 VVDYEKMYDELKDGL
-233 NSIAKTQR
+233 NEIAKIQR
-241 AMLQLGQ
+241 TMLQLGQ

-269 SLDASYDSLRDTF
+269 NLDASYDSLRETF
-282 DDLKDGKIQD
+282 DDLKDGKIQG

-323 NTRSSLQRQLDALDR
+323 NTRASLQRQLDALDR

-362 GRTQMSSGI
+362 GRTQLSSGI
-371 STLDMNIRNY
+371 ATLDMNIRNY

-388 LGLEQAGSLT
+388 LGLEQTGSLT

-405 SDKLVA
+405 SDKQVA

-433 RTLDD
+433 KTLDD
-438 AQETYKDSIKGY
+438 AEETYKDSIKGY

-475 QSFEMNFRA
+475 QSFEMNFRT

-503 DYQKNAYAA
+503 DYQKNACAA

-519 GSISKNALLEAQD
+519 GTISKNSLLEAQD

-540 VSTAKHNLFSAYHTY
+540 VATAKHNLFSAYHTY

>member
-1 MLTARTYLALQ
+1 MALSLALCGS
-12 DWPAAERTFLL
+12 LL
-23 DPRFAVI
+23 
-30 GGSGDGQTA
+30 
-39 LSETA
+39 
-44 ALSPELLIV
+44 
-53 DSVLSG
+53 
-59 MDGQTLLRHL
+59 
-69 QQRIQPPRTVY
+69 
-80 LMRFFRE
+80 
-87 KAPLADEALPWPGT
+87 
-101 AEALL
+101 
-106 TAARQA
+106 
-112 VSHPLPCLAAAHESL
+112 
-127 RLTLA
+127 
-132 EALLDA
+132 
-138 LAMPRTL
+138 
-145 KGFSA
+145 SA

-160 TADAAMAA
+160 AADAAMAA

-194 NLETRVRENN
+194 NLEARVRENN
-204 LTVRMLEESIASID
+204 LTIRMLEESIASID
-218 VVDYEKMYDDLKDAL
+218 VVDYEKMYDELKDGL
-233 NSIAKTQR
+233 NEIAKIQR
-241 AMLQLGQ
+241 TMLQLGQ

-269 SLDASYDSLRDTF
+269 NLDASYNSLRETF
-282 DDLKDGKIQD
+282 DDLKDGKIQG

-323 NTRSSLQRQLDALDR
+323 NTRASLQRQLDALDR

-362 GRTQMSSGI
+362 GRTQLASGI
-371 STLDMNIRNY
+371 ATLDMNIRNY

-388 LGLEQAGSLT
+388 LGLEQTGSLT
-398 LTEPPQV
+398 LAEPPQV
-405 SDKLVA
+405 SDKQVA
-411 EMDYDTA
+411 GMDYDTA

-433 RTLDD
+433 KTLDD
-438 AQETYKDSIKGY
+438 AEETYKDSIKGY

-475 QSFEMNFRA
+475 QSFEMNFRT

-503 DYQKNAYAA
+503 DYQKNACAA

-519 GSISKNALLEAQD
+519 GTISKNSLLEAQD

-540 VSTAKHNLFSAYHTY
+540 VATAKHNLFSAYHTY

>member
-1 MLTARTYLALQ
+1 MALSLALCGS
-12 DWPAAERTFLL
+12 LL
-23 DPRFAVI
+23 
-30 GGSGDGQTA
+30 
-39 LSETA
+39 
-44 ALSPELLIV
+44 
-53 DSVLSG
+53 
-59 MDGQTLLRHL
+59 
-69 QQRIQPPRTVY
+69 
-80 LMRFFRE
+80 
-87 KAPLADEALPWPGT
+87 
-101 AEALL
+101 
-106 TAARQA
+106 
-112 VSHPLPCLAAAHESL
+112 
-127 RLTLA
+127 
-132 EALLDA
+132 
-138 LAMPRTL
+138 
-145 KGFSA
+145 SA

-160 TADAAMAA
+160 AADAAMAT

-194 NLETRVRENN
+194 NLEARVRENN
-204 LTVRMLEESIASID
+204 LTIRMLEESIASID
-218 VVDYEKMYDDLKDAL
+218 VVDYEKMYDELKDGL
-233 NSIAKTQR
+233 NEIAKIQR
-241 AMLQLGQ
+241 TMLQLGQ

-269 SLDASYDSLRDTF
+269 SLDASYDSLLETF
-282 DDLKDGKIQD
+282 DDLKDGKIQG

-323 NTRSSLQRQLDALDR
+323 NTRASLQRQLDALDR

-354 LTLQQVKD
+354 LTLQQVKN
-362 GRTQMSSGI
+362 GRTQLASGI
-371 STLDMNIRNY
+371 ATLDMNIRNY

-388 LGLEQAGSLT
+388 LGLEQTGSLT
-398 LTEPPQV
+398 LAEPPQV
-405 SDKLVA
+405 SDKQVA

-433 RTLDD
+433 KTLDD
-438 AQETYKDSIKGY
+438 AEETYKDSIKGY

-475 QSFEMNFRA
+475 QSFEMNFRT

-503 DYQKNAYAA
+503 DYQKNACAA

-519 GSISKNALLEAQD
+519 GTISKNSLLEAQD

-540 VSTAKHNLFSAYHTY
+540 VATAKHNLFSAYHTY